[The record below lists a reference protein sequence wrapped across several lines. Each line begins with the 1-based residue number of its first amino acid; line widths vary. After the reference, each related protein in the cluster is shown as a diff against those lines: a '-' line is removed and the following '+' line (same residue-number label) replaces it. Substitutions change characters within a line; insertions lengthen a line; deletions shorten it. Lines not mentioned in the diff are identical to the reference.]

1 MFLKNV
7 PEVKA
12 PETLQKTGQK
22 LIIKKKN
29 LPKSL
34 LKRTGFNVIFK
45 NFSGGDNPGTSSKRP
60 AFGRYDGCVKLS
72 YRDIFSHQ
80 TFLNPPLLYHVPYLS
95 T

>member
-60 AFGRYDGCVKLS
+60 AFGRSTGVLS
-72 YRDIFSHQ
+72 
-80 TFLNPPLLYHVPYLS
+80 
-95 T
+95 